1 VFAVVINGAPGAGK
15 TACLMALS
23 DALVKDEIGH
33 AVIDVDEV
41 AWAYPYPSNAE
52 RIALLSASWE
62 AHRRAGRELLLVG
75 EILESDEELA
85 QLLDAVGANH
95 HLHVRLEAPAAILR
109 QRILG
114 REPPGWSGLEYLL
127 KEMERWAVVLK
138 ELDGVHLALDTEALS
153 PDECAARIRAE
164 RPERLGG

>member
-52 RIALLSASWE
+52 RFALLCASWE
-62 AHRRAGRELLLVG
+62 AHRRAGHELLLVG
-75 EILESDEELA
+75 EVVESNAELSE
-85 QLLDAVGANH
+85 LLATLGASD
-95 HLHVRLEAPAAILR
+95 HLHVRLEAPPALLR
-109 QRILG
+109 KRILE
-114 REPPGWSGLEYLL
+114 RDPPGWSGLEYLL

-138 ELDGVHLALDTEALS
+138 ELDGVHLALDTEALN